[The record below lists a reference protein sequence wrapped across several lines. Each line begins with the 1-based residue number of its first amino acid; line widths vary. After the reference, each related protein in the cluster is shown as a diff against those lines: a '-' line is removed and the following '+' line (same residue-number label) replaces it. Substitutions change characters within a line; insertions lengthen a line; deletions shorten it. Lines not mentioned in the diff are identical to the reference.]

1 MAPDSPKSQI
11 VFMKKIRRI
20 LVTFSLLLATALFT
34 TAPAV
39 AQGGDAMGN
48 VKYAMKAGSAK
59 DLAHNFSNVVEI
71 TLDGGDATNYSN
83 TQAEFVMKNFFS
95 KNTPLDFSVNHDG
108 TSEKGQLYAI
118 GTYTSKGGSY
128 TVLIR
133 MKSAGG
139 KYQVH
144 SMSFIKD

>member
-1 MAPDSPKSQI
+1 
-11 VFMKKIRRI
+11 MKKIRRI
-20 LVTFSLLLATALFT
+20 LVAFSLLLATALFT
-34 TAPAV
+34 TVPAM
-39 AQGGDAMGN
+39 AQGGDAMGS
-48 VKYAMKAGSAK
+48 VKYAMKAGSAR
-59 DLAHNFSNVVEI
+59 DLARNFSNVVEI
-71 TLDGGDATNYSN
+71 TLDGGDATNYSS

-118 GTYTSKGGSY
+118 GTYTSKAGTY

-133 MKSAGG
+133 MKAADGT
-139 KYQVH
+139 YQVH

>member
-1 MAPDSPKSQI
+1 
-11 VFMKKIRRI
+11 MKKIRYI
-20 LVTFSLLLATALFT
+20 LVVFLLVLATAFFT
-34 TAPAV
+34 TVPAA
-39 AQGGDAMGN
+39 AQGEEMGN

-59 DLAHNFSNVVEI
+59 DLARNFSNVVEI
-71 TLDGGDATNYSN
+71 TLDGGEATNYSN

-95 KNTPLDFSVNHDG
+95 KNTPVDFSVNHDG

-118 GTYTSKGGSY
+118 GTYTSKGSSY

-133 MKSAGG
+133 MKAAGG